1 MGRTTKQLSGGGKD
15 KFLRALAHAVPEM
28 PAAAADRIGDMFA
41 EQITEVRVRREAWEA
56 LSKGDRGGGSHAVAD
71 VEPTAVSAF
80 DPFAF
85 SAVAVLMK
93 QGRAGLA
100 QRLGPI
106 ASAAHLRQLAEAQH
120 LAIDATI
127 ADPAALCEAIVAAA
141 ERRLAERRAAGS

>member
-1 MGRTTKQLSGGGKD
+1 MREL
-15 KFLRALAHAVPEM
+15 
-28 PAAAADRIGDMFA
+28 A

-56 LSKGDRGGGSHAVAD
+56 LSKGDRGGTPLAA
-71 VEPTAVSAF
+71 TAVSAF

-127 ADPAALCEAIVAAA
+127 ADPAALCEAIVAAT